1 MNFEEAVVSSDCLD
15 PGFRGRACN
24 DLDASTRAQGSQ
36 EPSRSGIY
44 GAATRHVG
52 QLSPLNRPMPFE
64 LWRPVK
70 PMRNR

>member
-15 PGFRGRACN
+15 PGSRGRACN

-44 GAATRHVG
+44 RGRDPPRSVNLA
-52 QLSPLNRPMPFE
+52 N
-64 LWRPVK
+64 
-70 PMRNR
+70 